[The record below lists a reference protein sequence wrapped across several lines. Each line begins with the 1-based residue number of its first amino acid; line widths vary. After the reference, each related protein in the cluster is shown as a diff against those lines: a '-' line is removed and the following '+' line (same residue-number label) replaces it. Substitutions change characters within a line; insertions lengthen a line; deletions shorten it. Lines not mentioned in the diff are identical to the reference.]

1 MIKTIRVFLFI
12 SALVVFNNTG
22 CRKENLTEELSHF
35 VWEYASL
42 HPDGFTL
49 DLSSKTTVSS
59 GIVVAFEATQN
70 SFGRESLNSVIDH
83 ALNHDKIVGGW
94 LNESD
99 SQYYFDSNRLFANG
113 MYEEAKAFAVANNQ
127 LAIYDLSNDSVI
139 WIEYPAGKIHNIDQK
154 KRVFPLPSI
163 PDKYRNGSN
172 KIRQTGFQQARA
184 S

>member
-1 MIKTIRVFLFI
+1 MIKTIRVFLVI

-70 SFGRESLNSVIDH
+70 SFGRESLNRVIDH

-139 WIEYPAGKIHNIDQK
+139 WIEYPAGKIHKTEKIW
-154 KRVFPLPSI
+154 RVFPSPSI

-172 KIRQTGFQQARA
+172 KIRKSGYQQAKA